1 MNKHLSNLIAI
12 KTKHKKR
19 AKLLAKKFAQDTY
32 DFNQA
37 GDKILIDQP
46 AAVSALERAYYKLCT
61 SDLPCVWIVL
71 TADEASEFPR
81 NFDLNDK
88 TVCVLAAVHCAD
100 GCYGYSIGRC
110 DVNFIDTRER
120 EREATKKAIDL
131 AFGLATN
138 SSQNSAYSD
147 LCNVR
152 N

>member
-1 MNKHLSNLIAI
+1 MNKHNNNLIAI

-19 AKLLAKKFAQDTY
+19 AKLLAQKFAQDTY

-37 GDKILIDQP
+37 GDKILIDDP
-46 AAVSALERAYYKLCT
+46 AAVRALERAYYKLCT
-61 SDLPCVWIVL
+61 SVLPCVWITL
-71 TADEASEFPR
+71 TADEARGFPR
-81 NFDLNDK
+81 NFDLNEN
-88 TVCVLAAVHCAD
+88 TVCTLAAIHCAD
-100 GCYGYSIGRC
+100 GCYGYSIGKC
-110 DVNFIDTRER
+110 DVYFLDARER

-147 LCNVR
+147 LCKVR